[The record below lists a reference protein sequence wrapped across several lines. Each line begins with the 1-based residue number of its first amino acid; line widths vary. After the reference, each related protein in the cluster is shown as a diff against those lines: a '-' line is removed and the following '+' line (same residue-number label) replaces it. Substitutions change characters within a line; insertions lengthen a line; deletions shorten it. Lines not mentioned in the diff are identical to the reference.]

1 LSKAF
6 LCCADRVLVSLAVTP
21 RLSYINK
28 HSQLWLTVEVEH
40 ARACCHP
47 SPFKGPSFAAA
58 AAWPP
63 VPPLV
68 RLGTTSNSRPAWLC
82 WQPKLSLFL
91 IGHMCVTQVSIT
103 PRDGGRNPLPKLHT
117 THPTPPPGFLCTP
130 SNTALPLLCTTQAR
144 ATQANHNAVAHGCLL
159 LAIYY
164 CSRQQHGY
172 CRVGLHPDH
181 TSYDNLC
188 ASWSQVGLKRNV
200 ITCVVLG
207 TRVHGSTCTSGSDA
221 ATPCSNSSSSR
232 HVHMHHTHHPQPTPH
247 PPSKVSST
255 STIKVSNSMCTY
267 TRPLHHVDSQPAPGG
282 MRLVHNPSK

>member
-1 LSKAF
+1 M
-6 LCCADRVLVSLAVTP
+6 SLAVTP

-47 SPFKGPSFAAA
+47 SPCKGPSFAAA

-159 LAIYY
+159 LAILEGAEAPRA
-164 CSRQQHGY
+164 CGARLPAKPFRGGRIRNANRQMPYQTY
-172 CRVGLHPDH
+172 LIP
-181 TSYDNLC
+181 
-188 ASWSQVGLKRNV
+188 K
-200 ITCVVLG
+200 I
-207 TRVHGSTCTSGSDA
+207 DA
-221 ATPCSNSSSSR
+221 QSER
-232 HVHMHHTHHPQPTPH
+232 HQNDMVAE
-247 PPSKVSST
+247 S
-255 STIKVSNSMCTY
+255 
-267 TRPLHHVDSQPAPGG
+267 
-282 MRLVHNPSK
+282 

>member
-1 LSKAF
+1 MSKAF

-21 RLSYINK
+21 RLSYSK
-28 HSQLWLTVEVEH
+28 KYSQLWLTVDVEH

-82 WQPKLSLFL
+82 WQPKVSLFL

-144 ATQANHNAVAHGCLL
+144 ATMLWLTAA
-159 LAIYY
+159 Y
-164 CSRQQHGY
+164 CWLSTTVVNSNTGT
-172 CRVGLHPDH
+172 VGLGCIP
-181 TSYDNLC
+181 TIQVMTTC
-188 ASWSQVGLKRNV
+188 APAGARSVRNV
-200 ITCVVLG
+200 TL
-207 TRVHGSTCTSGSDA
+207 
-221 ATPCSNSSSSR
+221 
-232 HVHMHHTHHPQPTPH
+232 
-247 PPSKVSST
+247 
-255 STIKVSNSMCTY
+255 
-267 TRPLHHVDSQPAPGG
+267 
-282 MRLVHNPSK
+282 

>member
-1 LSKAF
+1 M
-6 LCCADRVLVSLAVTP
+6 SLAVTP

-28 HSQLWLTVEVEH
+28 YSQLWLTVEVEH

-82 WQPKLSLFL
+82 WQPKVSLFL

-103 PRDGGRNPLPKLHT
+103 PRVGGRNPLLKLHT

-130 SNTALPLLCTTQAR
+130 SNTALPLLCTTQA
-144 ATQANHNAVAHGCLL
+144 NHNAVAHGCLL

-164 CSRQQHGY
+164 CSQQQHGY
-172 CRVGLHPDH
+172 CRFGLHPDH

-232 HVHMHHTHHPQPTPH
+232 HVHMHHTHHHRSAAQA
-247 PPSKVSST
+247 PSKSATACVPTLGHYIRLTHSPHLEGCGLCTTLQSDRGCAVPST
-255 STIKVSNSMCTY
+255 CTLC
-267 TRPLHHVDSQPAPGG
+267 T
-282 MRLVHNPSK
+282 